1 MLVSAEAA
9 SGVLMAFLFSP
20 EHTLPHMLK
29 AIYCA
34 ACDISRYVGGLLPDP
49 YST

>member
-9 SGVLMAFLFSP
+9 SGVLMA
-20 EHTLPHMLK
+20 EHALPHKLK
-29 AIYCA
+29 AVYCA
-34 ACDISRYVGGLLPDP
+34 ACDISHYVGGLLPDP

>member
-9 SGVLMAFLFSP
+9 SGVLMAFLSSL
-20 EHTLPHMLK
+20 EHALTHMLK
-29 AIYCA
+29 AVYCA